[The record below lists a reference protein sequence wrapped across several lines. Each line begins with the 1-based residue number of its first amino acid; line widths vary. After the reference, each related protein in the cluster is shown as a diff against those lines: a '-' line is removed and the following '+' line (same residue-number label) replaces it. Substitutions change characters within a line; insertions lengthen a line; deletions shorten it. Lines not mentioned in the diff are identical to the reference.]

1 MIVFPYSFDDKEY
14 YDPNKFPYSDGGLAA
29 WILHNKRPYCFKLDD
44 RFLLNKGRK
53 FGDKSRRS
61 EDAVSVPIFESTD
74 KGVKK
79 VIGLMSMLSYQPNS
93 YDEHSIQALEW
104 LALDITVVLARERE
118 NEVRRR
124 DLGDPDASIV
134 EPMLRPDNIVNQML
148 EKMASIRRRA
158 DGIRDLLTEQHTEE
172 ICSALNTLCQECER
186 RQTETIEL
194 FLRSVLMQNNP
205 MSDLSKRERD
215 VVILLVEG
223 FAQSQEGYS
232 NEEIA
237 DKLGISED
245 TVKTHLK
252 HINKKVGIS
261 GRSGVAEIMK
271 PFVSRNLLNM

>member
-1 MIVFPYSFDDKEY
+1 
-14 YDPNKFPYSDGGLAA
+14 
-29 WILHNKRPYCFKLDD
+29 
-44 RFLLNKGRK
+44 
-53 FGDKSRRS
+53 
-61 EDAVSVPIFESTD
+61 
-74 KGVKK
+74 
-79 VIGLMSMLSYQPNS
+79 
-93 YDEHSIQALEW
+93 
-104 LALDITVVLARERE
+104 
-118 NEVRRR
+118 
-124 DLGDPDASIV
+124 
-134 EPMLRPDNIVNQML
+134 
-148 EKMASIRRRA
+148 
-158 DGIRDLLTEQHTEE
+158 
-172 ICSALNTLCQECER
+172 
-186 RQTETIEL
+186 
-194 FLRSVLMQNNP
+194 